1 MELAPDILGVPIGDF
16 ELRVV
21 LTIVGFVSAFSLAE
35 NSLCWASVSPP
46 MLSRKSSNSLFFFS
60 DGDCSIWEMGF

>member
-1 MELAPDILGVPIGDF
+1 MELAPDILGVPVGDF
-16 ELRVV
+16 EPRVP
-21 LTIVGFVSAFSLAE
+21 TIVGFVSAFSLAE

-46 MLSRKSSNSLFFFS
+46 MLSLKSSNSLFFFS